1 MFFTNTCAISCSCC
15 SLLMSSVSW
24 CVSIFHFF
32 SKNLSVVNNKKWRK
46 LGVWNIPRYE
56 TSWCLPV
63 KLQRVRTH
71 HPSQYH
77 TAKHAHHSQT
87 HDEGGWQ
94 RVLLQV
100 AWRALETGLCV
111 SKNVPSLDWQSR
123 LPSRDND
130 KSPFTSLPGSQF
142 HHPHP
147 LSTRPR
153 PTSQSP
159 VSIPFFSSI
168 SRQLSSSERLMRSF
182 FTNFI
187 WLPGYSWHNKVQW
200 GYSIPLKKG
209 GSNKKLRLTL
219 QSDIFLVIRYRFP
232 KVFNLSNVRCLF
244 NIFL

>member
-1 MFFTNTCAISCSCC
+1 MKHRGVFLWNYNVCVLTIQ
-15 SLLMSSVSW
+15 VST
-24 CVSIFHFF
+24 IQP
-32 SKNLSVVNNKKWRK
+32 NML
-46 LGVWNIPRYE
+46 II
-56 TSWCLPV
+56 
-63 KLQRVRTH
+63 VRH
-71 HPSQYH
+71 MMR
-77 TAKHAHHSQT
+77 
-87 HDEGGWQ
+87 EGGNV
-94 RVLLQV
+94 RVQLQV

-123 LPSRDND
+123 LPSRDNN
-130 KSPFTSLPGSQF
+130 KSPITSLPGSQF
-142 HHPHP
+142 HHPP
-147 LSTRPR
+147 LSNCHR

-187 WLPGYSWHNKVQW
+187 WLPGYSWHNKVQR

-232 KVFNLSNVRCLF
+232 KVFHISNVRCLLNSFFFF
-244 NIFL
+244 NSLIVSAY

>member
-111 SKNVPSLDWQSR
+111 FLKMYLLVIGSQGCLVETTTNPHSHPYLAVSFTIPTLCPPVLDQPLNPLSLS
-123 LPSRDND
+123 LS
-130 KSPFTSLPGSQF
+130 SPLFLDSLAPVKDLCVHSLPILFGYLAIHGTTRYNGAILF
-142 HHPHP
+142 H
-147 LSTRPR
+147 
-153 PTSQSP
+153 
-159 VSIPFFSSI
+159 
-168 SRQLSSSERLMRSF
+168 
-182 FTNFI
+182 
-187 WLPGYSWHNKVQW
+187 
-200 GYSIPLKKG
+200 
-209 GSNKKLRLTL
+209 
-219 QSDIFLVIRYRFP
+219 
-232 KVFNLSNVRCLF
+232 
-244 NIFL
+244 